1 LDRHPDT
8 DWDDHGRI
16 VGFGVSIR
24 PTPHAFSFDGGTIYG
39 WCATAALELPII
51 LGRAGVGTSTCPA
64 TGAPIRVELTPDRVV
79 RVDPA
84 EAVVSTV
91 RPTEAVT
98 DIRAEICN
106 LGSFFNSP
114 EAAADWLTNHPQGHV
129 DPITTE
135 FAITQR
141 VMNQLGWTAQ

>member
-1 LDRHPDT
+1 
-8 DWDDHGRI
+8 
-16 VGFGVSIR
+16 
-24 PTPHAFSFDGGTIYG
+24 
-39 WCATAALELPII
+39 
-51 LGRAGVGTSTCPA
+51 
-64 TGAPIRVELTPDRVV
+64 
-79 RVDPA
+79 
-84 EAVVSTV
+84 VSTV

-106 LGSFFNSP
+106 LGNFFNSP